1 MSDVI
6 ATIWDFDK
14 TLINGYMQDPL
25 FEEYKIDAAQF
36 WKENN
41 KRIQELRDQ
50 GLAVNPDIYYLNQ
63 MLRYVR
69 DGKMPGLSNKKL
81 MTYGARQKFYPG
93 VIGLFKDIRALN
105 DNEEYHKNG
114 IIFEN
119 YIVSSGLKKVIEG
132 TKLCTDKLVRDV
144 CGCEFAES
152 DGVISEVTY
161 SIDNTSKTRA
171 IFEINKG
178 VNDSNAIDVNSAIEP
193 DKRRVQ
199 FFNMIYTADGPSDIP
214 AFSVIN
220 KNGGATF
227 AVYPKGDSKAMH
239 QVDKMRREHRV
250 QMYAEA
256 NYEKNATAYMW
267 IMDQLNSQAQRIINC
282 HMESYRQI
290 GKGTPSNLV

>member
-144 CGCEFAES
+144 WGCEFAES